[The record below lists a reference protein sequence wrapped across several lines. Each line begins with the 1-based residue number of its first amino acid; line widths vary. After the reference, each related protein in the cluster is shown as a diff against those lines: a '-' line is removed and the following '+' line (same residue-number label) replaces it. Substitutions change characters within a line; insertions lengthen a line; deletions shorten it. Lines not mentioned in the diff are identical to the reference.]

1 MEEYSGDENWANTH
15 SPPPELCS
23 LYVTEDKARARRA
36 GTCYV
41 QMSQSWER
49 SETVTQITSQLH
61 CLLYIL
67 QPLVQCRDDFMF
79 QWMVQCDYERG
90 NRWKILEFMVLNSR
104 SWCDK
109 SLLCHEKVSNV
120 IKYHKMWLLWP
131 AAPCHGEVRGQRI
144 HLCLSWHRRHDRTPV
159 SRLAKMEIT
168 SIICRHLSSWFTL
181 KFGLSFKSDKKATD
195 DEKAVEY

>member
-1 MEEYSGDENWANTH
+1 MEMKTERANTH

-49 SETVTQITSQLH
+49 SETVTQITSQLP

-79 QWMVQCDYERG
+79 Q
-90 NRWKILEFMVLNSR
+90 
-104 SWCDK
+104 
-109 SLLCHEKVSNV
+109 
-120 IKYHKMWLLWP
+120 
-131 AAPCHGEVRGQRI
+131 
-144 HLCLSWHRRHDRTPV
+144 
-159 SRLAKMEIT
+159 
-168 SIICRHLSSWFTL
+168 
-181 KFGLSFKSDKKATD
+181 
-195 DEKAVEY
+195 